1 MTGIR
6 NFVAALT
13 LSTLGTILFHL
24 IFNQKFNLFYYYLA
38 PSTSKL
44 VSNETELIKLSLKH
58 QNYELTYNGNQKN
71 LSCSDINSKTISK
84 IEKFVFFFG
93 FSHCGSTATSSIIDA
108 HPNALIANE
117 LDLLE
122 SSEITG
128 SDKNMLR
135 IARRICK
142 VSHRWEKRAGNSL
155 KGIKLIVLF
164 PINFP

>member
-44 VSNETELIKLSLKH
+44 VSNETELIELSLKH

-71 LSCSDINSKTISK
+71 LSCSDINSKTISTK
-84 IEKFVFFFG
+84 CANVSVQKFYVETRHEKLHTRKQPHIH
-93 FSHCGSTATSSIIDA
+93 FSVWEWKGAACSTT
-108 HPNALIANE
+108 
-117 LDLLE
+117 
-122 SSEITG
+122 
-128 SDKNMLR
+128 R
-135 IARRICK
+135 IFEERK
-142 VSHRWEKRAGNSL
+142 MK
-155 KGIKLIVLF
+155 
-164 PINFP
+164 